1 MLPSHF
7 SPGVRRYRAALRRS
21 LAKLRQALQRQRK
34 TSRPQSTA
42 LHLEVI
48 TSRSKTSL
56 PGLQSEDETMTPQT
70 GREEMWGKSHVEEGR
85 DCPSSRPCHRVEVNG
100 DRRGR
105 DTEGTGD
112 RDRLGDSTTHLHSP
126 TMDITGQKDIEGT
139 KDTARENVTPLDS
152 DPPQELNTDRDFP

>member
-34 TSRPQSTA
+34 TSRPQSTT

-85 DCPSSRPCHRVEVNG
+85 DFPSSQPCHRVEVNG
-100 DRRGR
+100 DRDG
-105 DTEGTGD
+105 
-112 RDRLGDSTTHLHSP
+112 LGDSTTHLHSP

-139 KDTARENVTPLDS
+139 KDTTRGNVTPLDS